1 MAANANGAS
10 ATSRR
15 SHRGVREEDS
25 ASSSD
30 PYVLYDGDLKD
41 DIARRCFCG
50 VYAIMYMSRTSR
62 NPKRV
67 FMGCPFY
74 KGNQP
79 HCKFFLWVDEHLAR
93 IGSSGCVLDK
103 TPLVEKKAEKEAKVV
118 EECEGFQHR
127 IAILEEKVTV
137 LEKKRN
143 PLACCVVIVVC
154 AVMAAFYVCSD

>member
-1 MAANANGAS
+1 MAANGAS

-30 PYVLYDGDLKD
+30 PYVLYNGDPKD
-41 DIARRCFCG
+41 DVARRCFCG
-50 VYAIMYMSRTSR
+50 VYAIMYMSRTIR
-62 NPKRV
+62 NPNRV

-93 IGSSGCVLDK
+93 IGSSGCVFDK
-103 TPLVEKKAEKEAKVV
+103 RPVVEKEPEVV
-118 EECEGFQHR
+118 EEDEGFHHR
-127 IAILEEKVTV
+127 ITILEEKVTV
-137 LEKKRN
+137 LEKKKN

-154 AVMAAFYVCSD
+154 AVVAAFYVCSD